1 MLDLF
6 LRYGSSGITSI
17 SRSVGWTDAEK
28 WDGKTL
34 QWMYETVLYG
44 QRNIVGHSIRGI
56 SLTTNQMKVWFFD
69 PPFLVKE
76 RLIVYAAAILQRTD
90 SQHCCTLFF
99 TTRMKNSSVYL
110 GVLLGTTDNVCD
122 IERENDDLNIR
133 SMVGSAWDKYHR
145 YMSLMSKK
153 TPRAELFQRLL
164 AVRDDGHGASVSSA
178 WSADDASIDD
188 I

>member
-6 LRYGSSGITSI
+6 LQYGSSGITSI

-44 QRNIVGHSIRGI
+44 QRNIVRHSIRGI
-56 SLTTNQMKVWFFD
+56 SSTTKQMKVWFFD
-69 PPFLVKE
+69 PPFLIGK

-90 SQHCCTLFF
+90 SQHSCTLFF
-99 TTRMKNSSVYL
+99 TARMKNSSVYL
-110 GVLLGTTDNVCD
+110 GVLLGTMDNVCD

-133 SMVGSAWDKYHR
+133 GMVGSAWDKYQR
-145 YMSLMSKK
+145 YMSLMSEK
-153 TPRAELFQRLL
+153 TPHAELVQHLL
-164 AVRDDGHGASVSSA
+164 TVCDDGHGASVSSA